1 MERSVEAGA
10 GADGELVEVK
20 LRNVGGQ
27 SALEE
32 GSGVE
37 DLIGLTHL
45 HEPSI
50 LYTLRERSS

>member
-50 LYTLRERSS
+50 LYTLRER